1 MSRFRR
7 NKNSCC
13 RKSTEKSPNSS
24 VEHTNRHDWKNSYLQ
39 VSRHNGNSVKGPL
52 KPLKPLN
59 TIVLWSTGFFKGALN
74 WAPMIPRDASLPESY
89 TSDRCFFFQSEQSN
103 EILPSRKL
111 SSLRFPVKKLF
122 CDDKDFFSYHHRKIN
137 PVHLTIFFPREF
149 FLIFFLTFYF
159 IFKFQQEKLSLWV
172 AWGSLRPHKW
182 QSGATPHVPSA
193 PRDHSGAS
201 SLRPQSTPSTW

>member
-89 TSDRCFFFQSEQSN
+89 TSDRCSF
-103 EILPSRKL
+103 
-111 SSLRFPVKKLF
+111 SSQNRVMKFCLAGNYPVWDFRSKNF
-122 CDDKDFFSYHHRKIN
+122 SVMIRIFFSYHHRKIN

-182 QSGATPHVPSA
+182 QSGATPHAPSA
-193 PRDHSGAS
+193 PQGHSGAS
-201 SLRPQSTPSTW
+201 SLHPQSTPSTW